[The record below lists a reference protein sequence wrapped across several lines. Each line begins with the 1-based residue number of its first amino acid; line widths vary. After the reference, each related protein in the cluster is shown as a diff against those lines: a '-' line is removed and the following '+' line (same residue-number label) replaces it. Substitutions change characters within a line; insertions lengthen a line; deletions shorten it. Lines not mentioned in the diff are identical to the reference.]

1 MSKSKRS
8 ASSERPSSVVDV
20 ARELLAAGRTE
31 EMLSLVTELA
41 HRSAKDATDAAESLA
56 REQAAAAR
64 EQAAAAREQAAAA
77 REQAAAARVAELE
90 QRLERLLARYK
101 KSEAV
106 SKTQLVLFLDAISR
120 GEAGDLFADP
130 EDPRGEASARL
141 RDASQID
148 EDDEPRTKAPR
159 ERPPTRQPAPAHLPR
174 VPNPIPVPLA
184 ERPCPRCGGERTC
197 IGHDL
202 TEVIELIPA
211 RVIVRQDLRE
221 KLSCGSCDGELVR
234 APSGEKVVAG
244 GKLGNALVID
254 MLVGKYADGL
264 PLHRQRDRYARLGL
278 DVPISTLVDQ
288 VTWVTDLLRPLWRAA
303 LAECI
308 ASKVMHLDAT
318 GLPVLDRGVAG
329 GKRLGTLWGYVGDE
343 VAAYVYASTGKQVG
357 QRPGEMGPADIL
369 SLREGYTV
377 ADASNLFDASF
388 AQHPKLIECG
398 CNMHARRYFVK
409 ALDAGDTRAALP
421 LAAYKKLYEIEEE
434 IRGLGPEA
442 KLEARQQH
450 SKPVFDELVS
460 WAQVHQPHEPP
471 AAKMGVAIRYL
482 LNHRVALGQF
492 LVSGLVPM
500 DNGAVERLHV
510 RTALTR
516 KNFLFAGSDA
526 GGERAAVAYTILACC
541 RICEVNPVEYLA
553 DVLPRLSGR
562 VRLMDLPAL
571 LPAPWKANRSASPPA
586 APLP

>member
-41 HRSAKDATDAAESLA
+41 HRSAKDATDAAEAL
-56 REQAAAAR
+56 AR

-120 GEAGDLFADP
+120 GEAGDLLSDP
-130 EDPRGEASARL
+130 QDSRLDANARL

-148 EDDEPRTKAPR
+148 EDDEPKTKAPR
-159 ERPPTRQPAPAHLPR
+159 ERPPTRQPAPAPLPR
-174 VPNPIPVPLA
+174 VSNPISVPLA

-197 IGHDL
+197 IGHDV

-221 KLSCGSCDGELVR
+221 KLACGSCEGELVR
-234 APSGEKVVAG
+234 APIGEKVVAG
-244 GKLGNALVID
+244 GKLGNGLVID

-264 PLHRQRDRYARLGL
+264 PLHRQRDRYTRLGL

-288 VTWVTDLLRPLWRAA
+288 VTWITDLLRPLWRAA

-318 GLPVLDRGVAG
+318 GLPVLDRAAAG
-329 GKRLGTLWGYVGDE
+329 GKRLGALWGYVGDE

-357 QRPGEMGPADIL
+357 QRPGEMGPGDIL
-369 SLREGYTV
+369 ALREGYTV
-377 ADASNLFDASF
+377 ADASNVFDASF

-421 LAAYKKLYEIEEE
+421 IAAYKRLYEIEEE
-434 IRGLGPEA
+434 IRGLDPEA
-442 KLEARQQH
+442 KREARQQQ

-471 AAKMGVAIRYL
+471 TSKMGVAIRYL

-562 VRLMDLPAL
+562 VRLRDLPAL
-571 LPAPWKANRSASPPA
+571 LPAPWKASRSAAPPA
-586 APLP
+586 APLA